1 MKSLTVLIL
10 FCLSFSA
17 LADKKKLGKNIIGQ
31 LKNDKLAASGQK
43 TVNTVDDQR
52 QKMFEEYRMTLRKIE
67 STKAYNKQL
76 VDLMKSQDKEKISL
90 AKQIDSI
97 KDTNKDIVPLMISM
111 VETIEKMVAI
121 DTPFLAEERAQR
133 VDNLKKMMKRA
144 DVTTSEKY
152 RRILEAYQIEN
163 EYGKTIEAYRGKL
176 PERDLTVD
184 FLRVG
189 RLMLVYQTL
198 DAKEQGVWDKTQK
211 KFVAVDSDFKKSIR
225 EGLRMAR
232 KQTAPN
238 LITLPV
244 VKEAL

>member
-1 MKSLTVLIL
+1 MKSFTFLLLITM
-10 FCLSFSA
+10 SFSA

-31 LKNDKLAASGQK
+31 LKNDKLAQKGQK
-43 TVNTVDDQR
+43 TVDKVDDER
-52 QKMFEEYRMTLRKIE
+52 QKMFEEYRMTLRKID

-76 VDLMKSQDKEKISL
+76 VELMQSQDKEKVSL

-97 KDTNKDIVPLMISM
+97 KGTNKEIVPLMISM
-111 VETIEKMVAI
+111 VDTIEKMVEL
-121 DTPFLAEERAQR
+121 DTPFLKEERKNR

-176 PERDLTVD
+176 EDRDLTVD

-198 DAKEQGVWDKTQK
+198 DAKEQGVWDKKQK
-211 KFVAVDSDFKKSIR
+211 KFIQVDSDFKKSIR

-238 LITLPV
+238 LIKLPV
-244 VKEAL
+244 LKEAL